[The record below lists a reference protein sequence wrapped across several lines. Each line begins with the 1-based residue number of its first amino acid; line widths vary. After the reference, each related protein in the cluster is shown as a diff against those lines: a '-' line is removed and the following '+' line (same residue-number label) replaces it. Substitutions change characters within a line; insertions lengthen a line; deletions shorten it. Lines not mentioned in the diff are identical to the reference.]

1 VLDAHDQAVVGQATI
16 ADGESC
22 WTFRPLY
29 PWQPQVYHLR
39 VDARLEDLAG
49 NSLTRLF
56 DRDFTRAQDTPIHV
70 DRAMLEFRPRQRT

>member
-1 VLDAHDQAVVGQATI
+1 MLDAHDQAVVGQATI

-56 DRDFTRAQDTPIHV
+56 DRDLTRAQDTPIHV
-70 DRAMLEFRPRQRT
+70 DRAMLEFRPRQRG